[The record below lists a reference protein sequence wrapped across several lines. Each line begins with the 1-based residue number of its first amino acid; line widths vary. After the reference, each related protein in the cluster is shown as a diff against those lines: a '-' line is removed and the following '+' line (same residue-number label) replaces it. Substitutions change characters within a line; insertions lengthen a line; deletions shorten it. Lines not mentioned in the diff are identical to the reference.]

1 MITYF
6 CIGFLIGNIF
16 NWIVQWWKGRRMYLK
31 YRNLIEPVV
40 MKVFHEEERERDE

>member
-16 NWIVQWWKGRRMYLK
+16 NWLIQWWRGRRMYLK

-40 MKVFHEEERERDE
+40 MQVFHEEERERDE